1 MVLVHGVQVEARRG
15 NSEKRFKE
23 IARSL
28 TVAHKKTY
36 ELTEL
41 CFDENVRAA
50 TVCVC
55 CYR

>member
-1 MVLVHGVQVEARRG
+1 MLSGVQVEARRG
-15 NSEKRFKE
+15 TSEKRFKE

-55 CYR
+55 CY